1 MGIVSRWQIDGE
13 SLEPFEPLNE
23 LVRTGTNRGHR
34 TTEPVSAFKPPQLP
48 RGPTGDTALHEDQP
62 GTRDQPG
69 TQHYTGWSGVVGAVN
84 SDNLARCR
92 PNGRPRRAHCGAS
105 KADQERLTDPVHAA
119 PARRPD
125 INSLQKE
132 NGGSDRGARQVVHRP
147 WVRTGNAELQSDGL
161 DHLRAM
167 VSLRQ
172 PENLVKVVQP
182 ASMTPSTREVAC
194 LLRLPPRVVLCPR
207 LVSPSRR
214 RRRFCHGAVI
224 AGATSNGVGP
234 CARPDWQGSHVAL
247 NPPAPAAGR

>member
-1 MGIVSRWQIDGE
+1 M
-13 SLEPFEPLNE
+13 
-23 LVRTGTNRGHR
+23 
-34 TTEPVSAFKPPQLP
+34 
-48 RGPTGDTALHEDQP
+48 
-62 GTRDQPG
+62 
-69 TQHYTGWSGVVGAVN
+69 VGAVN

-207 LVSPSRR
+207 LVSCVPGWCLTFCCSRR
-214 RRRFCHGAVI
+214 RLRLGGKQVPCSHSLPPGDNRRHKI
-224 AGATSNGVGP
+224 TSNAVGGTAFP
-234 CARPDWQGSHVAL
+234 NLKSQI
-247 NPPAPAAGR
+247 